1 MKINNEYFI
10 HKINLYVTN
19 YYDDIKRYGGKLVYP
34 VLVVS
39 NELKNG
45 FDVKDNIYLIK
56 NKNVILIDD
65 IFTTG
70 STANEISKLL
80 KLNSVNNIYIFTL
93 LTTYADSYIK
103 E

>member
-1 MKINNEYFI
+1 MDK
-10 HKINLYVTN
+10 KSRQ
-19 YYDDIKRYGGKLVYP
+19 K
-34 VLVVS
+34 
-39 NELKNG
+39 ELKNG

-70 STANEISKLL
+70 STVNEISKLL

-93 LTTYADSYIK
+93 LTTYARFIY
-103 E
+103 